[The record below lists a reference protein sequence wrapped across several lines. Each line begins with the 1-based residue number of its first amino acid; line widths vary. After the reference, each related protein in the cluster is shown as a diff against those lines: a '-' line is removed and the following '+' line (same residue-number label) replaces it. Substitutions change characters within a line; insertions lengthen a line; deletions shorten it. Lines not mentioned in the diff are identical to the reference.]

1 MTRWIF
7 GMLFGMLLF
16 LIIMFGQLMVHT
28 DDSKEIPKSNTNADK
43 HVQLII
49 QNTDEYFWTFFKEGA
64 GDAGKESEVYVEFV
78 TAPQNDAKA
87 IAEAVEK
94 GIYAKVDGIAL
105 KPADTFWTQEIIE
118 DAREQRIP
126 VVTYENYS
134 YNITNAAR
142 IGSNSYSIGTMAGNM
157 AVEAANGKSN
167 VAVIINDP
175 GEEGDVLYK
184 NLIIQGILEAFSKY
198 STMNLKDIYTLKQDT
213 FETEKVATN
222 IIENIGDVD
231 LIICLDERSTPGVAQ
246 VLVDNNKVG
255 DIRIVGYG
263 IMPQTLDYIERGVIY
278 GTVSPNAYEIG
289 YYTVMQLVKQM
300 EGEQISDYKSTELY
314 MINSENVDEYS
325 TLIEEK

>member
-1 MTRWIF
+1 
-7 GMLFGMLLF
+7 MLFGMLLF
-16 LIIMFGQLMVHT
+16 LIVMFGQLMVHT
-28 DDSKEIPKSNTNADK
+28 DNTKEEPKSSTSADK

-49 QNTDEYFWTFFKEGA
+49 QNTDEYFWTIFKEGA
-64 GDAGKESEVYVEFV
+64 KEAGEESNVYVEFV

-87 IAEAVEK
+87 IVEAVEK

-105 KPADTFWTQEIIE
+105 KPADTYQTQEIIE
-118 DAREQRIP
+118 DAKKQGIP
-126 VVTYENYS
+126 IAAYENYS
-134 YNITNAAR
+134 YNITNAPL
-142 IGSNSYSIGTMAGNM
+142 IGSNNYSIGAMAGNM
-157 AVEAANGKSN
+157 AVEAASGKSN

-184 NLIIQGILEAFSKY
+184 NLIIQGIIESFSKY
-198 STMNLKDIYTLKQDT
+198 STMNLKSIYALKQDT
-213 FETEKVATN
+213 FETEKVASA
-222 IIENIGDVD
+222 IIDEMDDVD

-289 YYTVMQLVKQM
+289 YYTVMQLVKQI
-300 EGEQISDYKSTELY
+300 EGEQISDYKNTELY
-314 MINSENVDEYS
+314 TITSENVDEYS

>member
-16 LIIMFGQLMVHT
+16 LLIMFGQLLVHT
-28 DDSKEIPKSNTNADK
+28 DDSKEVPNGNTNEEK

-64 GDAGKESEVYVEFV
+64 KAAGEESDIYVEFV

-87 IAEAVEK
+87 IAEAVER

-105 KPADTFWTQEIIE
+105 KPADSIQTQDIIE
-118 DAREQRIP
+118 EAKKQGIP

-134 YNITNAAR
+134 YNVANAPM
-142 IGSNSYSIGTMAGNM
+142 IGSNSYSIGSIAGNM
-157 AVEAANGKSN
+157 AVEATGGSSN
-167 VAVIINDP
+167 AAVIINDP

-184 NLIIQGILEAFSKY
+184 NLIIQGIIESFSKY
-198 STMNLKDIYTLKQDT
+198 STMNLKGIYTLKQDT
-213 FETEKVATN
+213 FETEKVASA
-222 IIENIGDVD
+222 IIEDMDDLD

-289 YYTVMQLVKQM
+289 YYTVTQLVKQM
-300 EGEQISDYKSTELY
+300 EGEQISDSKSTELY
-314 MINSENVDEYS
+314 TIDLDNVDEYS
-325 TLIEEK
+325 ALIEEK

>member
-16 LIIMFGQLMVHT
+16 LLVMFGQLMVHT
-28 DDSKEIPKSNTNADK
+28 DNAKEVPQSNINSNK

-49 QNTDEYFWTFFKEGA
+49 QNTDEYFWTIFKEGA
-64 GDAGKESEVYVEFV
+64 KEAGEESNVYVEFV

-105 KPADTFWTQEIIE
+105 KPADSYQTQEIIE
-118 DAREQRIP
+118 VAKKQGIP
-126 VVTYENYS
+126 IAAYENYS
-134 YNITNAAR
+134 FNIANVPL
-142 IGSNSYSIGTMAGNM
+142 IGSSSYSIGSMAGNM
-157 AVEAANGKSN
+157 AVEATNGKSN

-184 NLIIQGILEAFSKY
+184 NLIIQGILESFSKY
-198 STMNLKDIYTLKQDT
+198 STMNLKNIYTLKQDT
-213 FETEKVATN
+213 FETEKVAST
-222 IIENIGDVD
+222 IIEEMEDVD
-231 LIICLDERSTPGVAQ
+231 MIICLDERSTPGVAQ

-314 MINSENVDEYS
+314 MINSENIDEYS
-325 TLIEEK
+325 ILIDGK